1 LAGKD
6 LTELEQQAI
15 EASEEMRKKDGELQ
29 ESSGTETNAE
39 TATSGVSLSAAPE
52 PPAKE
57 GDSEDP
63 KKDGAEDA
71 EADDDDDDDDDK
83 APAEAP
89 APKPV
94 SSDIAAIFEDDDTVY
109 LGLHVYTTNGAKS
122 TVNGQ
127 LRHEMGVG
135 FGGLAVSGLPGN
147 E

>member
-15 EASEEMRKKDGELQ
+15 EAAEEMRKKDGELQ
-29 ESSGTETNAE
+29 AEGTGTNPEAV
-39 TATSGVSLSAAPE
+39 TSEESAAPE
-52 PPAKE
+52 PPPKE
-57 GDSEDP
+57 GDAEGP
-63 KKDGAEDA
+63 KEGAAEGAEGGGDGDNNNA
-71 EADDDDDDDDDK
+71 QE
-83 APAEAP
+83 APAEAS
-89 APKPV
+89 APPPV
-94 SSDIAAIFEDDDTVY
+94 PSDITAIFEDDDTVY

-135 FGGLAVSGLPGN
+135 FGGLAAGGLPGKS